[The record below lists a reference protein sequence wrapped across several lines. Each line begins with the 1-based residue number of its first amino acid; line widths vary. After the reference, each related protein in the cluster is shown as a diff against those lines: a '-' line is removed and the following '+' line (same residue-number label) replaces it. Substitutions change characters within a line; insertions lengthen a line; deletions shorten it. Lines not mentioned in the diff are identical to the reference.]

1 MTSVMPVLRSAASS
15 ALLIMAPNML
25 KTLSCQRGGT
35 LLFILLWIMN
45 FLQSMVQV
53 FLNASALIR

>member
-1 MTSVMPVLRSAASS
+1 
-15 ALLIMAPNML
+15 MAPNML

-53 FLNASALIR
+53 FLTMIAQ